1 MVLAHWYSRV
11 ALPHC
16 YSVATCHTARGDPNL
31 KRSNRLVLL
40 IGVFLAVIAFV
51 GIAIIL
57 NGNGQTKTDQAVI
70 TKLPTVI
77 ATQDIP
83 LGTRVTDAML
93 DVQDRNVE
101 GERKPTAFQGKD
113 LVIGQ
118 IARRPITN
126 GAQLEAADFSTAST
140 GCSQVDVPAGFV
152 GMAAQVDQVSGVGTI
167 INTGDYV
174 DMIVGF
180 TGDKF
185 PVVTLNPTDDS
196 VSVVSGLNGTSVKV
210 LLEGMQVL
218 CRQLPP
224 PTAAQAQQGSTT
236 GTGGTTTNANPQTSL
251 TGQQEIVILA
261 VTASQ
266 SEVIKFA
273 QLDGS
278 ISLSLRS
285 IADFTDPTTGARIV
299 PAPETT
305 TGITLKKL
313 TDNFAVPIP
322 ELVEAI
328 LPAQKKP

>member
-1 MVLAHWYSRV
+1 
-11 ALPHC
+11 
-16 YSVATCHTARGDPNL
+16 L

-51 GIAIIL
+51 GVALTL
-57 NGNGQTKTDQAVI
+57 NGGGSGNNNTPPPI

-93 DVQDRNVE
+93 KVEDRNVD
-101 GERKPTAFQGKD
+101 GERKQTAFQGKD

-118 IARRPITN
+118 IARRPVTT

-140 GCSQVDVPAGFV
+140 GCAQVDVPAGFLAIAV
-152 GMAAQVDQVSGVGTI
+152 QVDQVSGVGTV

-174 DMIVGF
+174 DMLVGF

-196 VSVVSGLNGTSVKV
+196 ITVVAGLNGTSVKL

-224 PTAAQAQQGSTT
+224 PTAAQAQAQQGGTGTGT
-236 GTGGTTTNANPQTSL
+236 GTGGTPSNGNPQTSL
-251 TGQQEIVILA
+251 TGQQEIVILGVKPTQA
-261 VTASQ
+261 
-266 SEVIKFA
+266 EVIKFA

-278 ISLSLRS
+278 ISLVLRS
-285 IADFTDPTTGARIV
+285 IADFTDPTTGAPII
-299 PAPETT
+299 PPPSGSK
-305 TGITLKKL
+305 GITLKKL
-313 TDNFAVPIP
+313 TDDFSVPIP
-322 ELVEAI
+322 ELVEAV